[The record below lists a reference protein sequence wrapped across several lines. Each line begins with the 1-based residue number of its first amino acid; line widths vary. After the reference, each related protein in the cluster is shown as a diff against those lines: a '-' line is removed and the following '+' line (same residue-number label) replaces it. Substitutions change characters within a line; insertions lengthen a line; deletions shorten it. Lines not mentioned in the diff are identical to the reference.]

1 MDITHV
7 LALLGGLGMFLFGMK
22 LMGDGLELVAGSRLK
37 GLLEKITSNPLL
49 GVLVGVV
56 VTGAIQSSSATT
68 VMVVGFLNA
77 GLLKLEQ
84 SVYIIMG
91 ANIGTTVTS
100 FLIGLKIDA
109 VAPVLIIVGVVFI
122 LFIKKKFLS
131 LLGMVLVGFGILF
144 TGMNAMSVSM
154 APLQEIEAF
163 RELMVK
169 FSNPVLGILVGAVLT
184 AIIQSSSASVGI
196 IQALA
201 ASGAVT
207 LPGVI
212 FILFGQNIGTCA
224 TAMLASIGTNRAG
237 KRAALMHLMFNV
249 IGTLLFIPICL
260 LLHYPEFIM
269 RLTDSPE
276 MQISFAHIGFNV
288 VTTIVMLPFAQL
300 LVKLSKK
307 LIPGKDSEYEEMR
320 LQYLDERILGTPS
333 IAVAQVLKE
342 VERMAHIARNNFEL
356 AMKTFFKP
364 DKEAMGLIKQNEQV
378 LNFLNHNITAYLV
391 KIHALDLTETDS
403 RVVGSLFHVVNDLE
417 RVGDHAENILEYT
430 QHLGGEAPPFSEMAL
445 QELRDMG
452 DRVLRIIDESIGY
465 FLERHPDKALAD
477 GIAAEEEEIDDLVL
491 ELRNHH
497 VERLNSLECTPA
509 TGMVYIDLLTDLE
522 RVSDHAT
529 NIMYAAH
536 DSDGA

>member
-1 MDITHV
+1 
-7 LALLGGLGMFLFGMK
+7 
-22 LMGDGLELVAGSRLK
+22 
-37 GLLEKITSNPLL
+37 
-49 GVLVGVV
+49 
-56 VTGAIQSSSATT
+56 
-68 VMVVGFLNA
+68 
-77 GLLKLEQ
+77 
-84 SVYIIMG
+84 
-91 ANIGTTVTS
+91 
-100 FLIGLKIDA
+100 
-109 VAPVLIIVGVVFI
+109 
-122 LFIKKKFLS
+122 
-131 LLGMVLVGFGILF
+131 MVLVGFGILF
-144 TGMNAMSVSM
+144 TGMNAMSDSM

-342 VERMAHIARNNFEL
+342 VERMAHHC
-356 AMKTFFKP
+356 
-364 DKEAMGLIKQNEQV
+364 QEQ
-378 LNFLNHNITAYLV
+378 LRAGDEN
-391 KIHALDLTETDS
+391 
-403 RVVGSLFHVVNDLE
+403 LF
-417 RVGDHAENILEYT
+417 
-430 QHLGGEAPPFSEMAL
+430 
-445 QELRDMG
+445 
-452 DRVLRIIDESIGY
+452 
-465 FLERHPDKALAD
+465 
-477 GIAAEEEEIDDLVL
+477 
-491 ELRNHH
+491 
-497 VERLNSLECTPA
+497 
-509 TGMVYIDLLTDLE
+509 
-522 RVSDHAT
+522 
-529 NIMYAAH
+529 
-536 DSDGA
+536 